1 MTSGKEMKLI
11 CVILVMFSGFME
23 PTSDFLIIGPY
34 APLVVNAVEDLVL
47 PCSLQPTISAV
58 DMTVEWFRQDLTE
71 TDQYV
76 HLYEDHEDRNENQ
89 IRSYRGRTG
98 LFKEEL
104 QKGNTSLKLSGVQP
118 SDNGLYKC
126 LIKSESWYDDITLRV
141 TVNGKGFHAWKIAV
155 ICITAFGVILIA
167 FIVYILKG
175 TFSMNIFQE

>member
-141 TVNGKGFHAWKIAV
+141 TVNASIYPPPSQNVQPKGSEEKVFMHGRLLSSA
-155 ICITAFGVILIA
+155 
-167 FIVYILKG
+167 
-175 TFSMNIFQE
+175 

>member
-1 MTSGKEMKLI
+1 
-11 CVILVMFSGFME
+11 
-23 PTSDFLIIGPY
+23 
-34 APLVVNAVEDLVL
+34 
-47 PCSLQPTISAV
+47 
-58 DMTVEWFRQDLTE
+58 MTVEWFRQDLTE

-141 TVNGKGFHAWKIAV
+141 TVNGENHHSF
-155 ICITAFGVILIA
+155 
-167 FIVYILKG
+167 
-175 TFSMNIFQE
+175 NISLLLLLHI